1 MSLVKCGIDLS
12 SVKFKTADIN
22 LTRHRNRKDSA
33 KRLIKSPFLA
43 KF

>member
-22 LTRHRNRKDSA
+22 LQVSQL
-33 KRLIKSPFLA
+33 KRPDKTPDQIAVFS
-43 KF
+43 